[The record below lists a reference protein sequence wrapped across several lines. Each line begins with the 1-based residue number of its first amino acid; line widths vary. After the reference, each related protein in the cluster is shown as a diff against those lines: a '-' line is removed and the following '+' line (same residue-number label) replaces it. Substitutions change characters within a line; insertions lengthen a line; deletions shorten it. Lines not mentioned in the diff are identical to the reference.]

1 MNHYFRLLWTM
12 LVGRLRPAVPVLGP
26 CRTPFRVLPTDLDVL
41 RHVNNGTYLSL
52 MDLGRVDLMRRSG
65 LFGRLGAKG
74 WYPVVTAE
82 TIQFRRSLVLGQRFS
97 IVTRVIGWD
106 DRAIV
111 MEQRFERGGE
121 TIAQAYVRAR
131 FLRREGGTVPTAELM
146 ALAGV
151 TDDQMPA
158 MPARAQRWNADNSA
172 WAGDDVAGSEGDG
185 ADARALGGA

>member
-1 MNHYFRLLWTM
+1 MRHYFRLLWLM
-12 LVGRLRPAVPVLGP
+12 LFGRFRSSVPALGP

-65 LFGRLGAKG
+65 LWAGITRNG

-82 TIQFRRSLVLGQRFS
+82 TIQFRRSLTLGQRFS
-97 IVTRVIGWD
+97 IVTRVLGWD

-111 MEQRFERGGE
+111 VEQLFERGGE
-121 TIAQAYVRAR
+121 TIARAYVRAR
-131 FLRREGGTVPTAELM
+131 FLRREGGTVPTAELL

-151 TDDQMPA
+151 RFEDAPVMPPHA
-158 MPARAQRWNADNSA
+158 GRWNADNAS
-172 WAGDDVAGSEGDG
+172 WPVDERDPTGRLEG
-185 ADARALGGA
+185 A